1 MLTCSKI
8 LSTLKLLPGPLAR
21 HQRDGRPPVATNRSC
36 WLQRLPAWFGA
47 ALLALGTFAT
57 ASEADT
63 ASKGY
68 VYRGVQ
74 APQVKS
80 SPLFINLSQELT
92 RLQKELKGRSVSTTL
107 AAAIE
112 RSLLNNPELAQSYAQ
127 IQQGQWNLVA
137 VRRQWFPSLAATAAG
152 PGGGLWGYAGSRT
165 TTSGTA
171 LSGTV
176 AERSFE
182 DNLAWAPV
190 LSLGW
195 TFFDPSR
202 GPEINAASED
212 LRSEQL
218 LFNVTARNLVLQT
231 QLSYFGL
238 QEQLQLV
245 KSYEQILAATSDQ
258 VKQAEALFNTGNAS
272 IADVEQ
278 IRTQQFQTLS
288 LLISGY
294 LGVLDAAASLA
305 KSMAL
310 APGQLALPGDSLDQY
325 GQWDMTLQ
333 ATIQQAQALR
343 EEIRSSLAMA
353 SSAKWRASALFNRYW
368 PRFSL
373 VANGSYWNSTSRS
386 GSSALSNP
394 NSLQSSSWNGGL
406 GLGFNWSIFDGGIA
420 AAQAEANRALA
431 RQFSDQAA
439 VQRLQV
445 TEEVEKSYASYQTS
459 RLALLS
465 SREQADSA
473 RKAALAVRERYNV
486 GYADTTSVVQTLNQ
500 AINAANAYASSEREY
515 NSAVARL
522 YRASAQWPEHA
533 VSFLDQRVHG
543 LKRR

>member
-1 MLTCSKI
+1 MRSQ
-8 LSTLKLLPGPLAR
+8 SAR
-21 HQRDGRPPVATNRSC
+21 HQPDGRTPATIIGTL
-36 WLQRLPAWFGA
+36 WLRRLPAWFGA
-47 ALLALGTFAT
+47 ALLAIGSFAT
-57 ASEADT
+57 VSEADT
-63 ASKGY
+63 VGKGY
-68 VYRGVQ
+68 LYRGVP
-74 APQVKS
+74 APQVQS
-80 SPLFINLSQELT
+80 TPLFKSLNQDLLK
-92 RLQKELKGRSVSTTL
+92 LQQELKGRSINTTL

-112 RSLLNNPELAQSYAQ
+112 QSLLNNPELAQSYAQ
-127 IQQGQWNLVA
+127 IQQGQWNLIA
-137 VRRQWFPSLAATAAG
+137 VRRQWYPSLVAGAAG
-152 PGGGLWGYAGSRT
+152 PGGGLWGYGGSRT
-165 TTSGTA
+165 ATAVTTLQTTA
-171 LSGTV
+171 
-176 AERSFE
+176 AEQSF
-182 DNLAWAPV
+182 DQGVGFAPV

-195 TFFDPSR
+195 TFIDPSR

-212 LRSEQL
+212 LRSEEL

-245 KSYEQILAATSDQ
+245 KSYEQILVATTDQ

-288 LLISGY
+288 LLISSY
-294 LGVLDAAASLA
+294 LGVIEAAASLA

-310 APGQLALPGDSLDQY
+310 PPGRLALPGDSLDQY
-325 GQWDMTLQ
+325 GQWDLPLT
-333 ATIQQAQALR
+333 ATIRQAQALR
-343 EEIRSSLAMA
+343 EEIQSSLAKA
-353 SSAKWRASALFNRYW
+353 NSAKWQASALFNRYW

-373 VANGSYWNSTSRS
+373 VTSGSYLNSNSRN
-386 GSSALSNP
+386 GSSAIANSN
-394 NSLQSSSWNGGL
+394 SVQSSSWDGGF

-431 RQFSDQAA
+431 RQYTDQAA

-445 TEEVEKSYASYQTS
+445 SEEVEQSFARYQTS

-465 SREQADSA
+465 SRQQADSA

-500 AINAANAYASSEREY
+500 AINAANAYASSQREY

-522 YRASAQWPEHA
+522 YRSSAQWPEHSLA
-533 VSFLDQRVHG
+533 FRDQRVLG

>member
-1 MLTCSKI
+1 VRSPAAI
-8 LSTLKLLPGPLAR
+8 NLPG
-21 HQRDGRPPVATNRSC
+21 

-47 ALLALGTFAT
+47 AVLAIGTFAT

-63 ASKGY
+63 GAKGY
-68 VYRGVQ
+68 QYRGVQ

-80 SPLFINLSQELT
+80 SPLFNSLNQELS
-92 RLQKELKGRSVSTTL
+92 RLQKELKGRSITTTL

-112 RSLLNNPELAQSYAQ
+112 QSLLNNPELAQSYAQ
-127 IQQGQWNLVA
+127 IQQGQWTLVA
-137 VRRQWFPSLAATAAG
+137 VRRQWYPSLVATAAG

-165 TTSGTA
+165 AASGTA
-171 LSGTV
+171 LSGTT
-176 AERSFE
+176 AERSF
-182 DNLAWAPV
+182 DDGVGLAPV

-202 GPEINAASED
+202 GPEIKAANED

-288 LLISGY
+288 LLISSY

-325 GQWDMTLQ
+325 GQWDVTLKG
-333 ATIQQAQALR
+333 TIQQAQALR
-343 EEIRSSLAMA
+343 EEIQSSLAQA
-353 SSAKWRASALFNRYW
+353 NSAQWRASALFNRYW

-445 TEEVEKSYASYQTS
+445 SEEVEQSYASYQTS

-465 SREQADSA
+465 SRQQADSA

-500 AINAANAYASSEREY
+500 AINAANAYAGSQRVY

-533 VSFLDQRVHG
+533 VSFLDKRVLG

>member
-1 MLTCSKI
+1 MNGA
-8 LSTLKLLPGPLAR
+8 P
-21 HQRDGRPPVATNRSC
+21 
-36 WLQRLPAWFGA
+36 WLQRLPAWYGA
-47 ALLALGTFAT
+47 VLLAIGSFTT

-63 ASKGY
+63 VGKGY
-68 VYRGVQ
+68 QYRGVQ
-74 APQVKS
+74 APQVQPT
-80 SPLFINLSQELT
+80 PLFNSLNQDLL
-92 RLQKELKGRSVSTTL
+92 RLQKELKARSENTTL

-112 RSLLNNPELAQSYAQ
+112 QSLLNNPELAQSYAQ
-127 IQQGQWNLVA
+127 IQQGQWTLVA
-137 VRRQWFPSLAATAAG
+137 VRRQWIPSIVATAAG
-152 PGGGLWGYAGSRT
+152 PGGGLWGYAGSRA
-165 TTSGTA
+165 TTSVTTLRATA
-171 LSGTV
+171 AEQSFDQAV
-176 AERSFE
+176 AFV
-182 DNLAWAPV
+182 PV

-212 LRSEQL
+212 LRSDEL

-245 KSYEQILAATSDQ
+245 KSYEQILAATTDQ

-288 LLISGY
+288 LLISSY
-294 LGVLDAAASLA
+294 LGVIEAAASLA
-305 KSMAL
+305 NSMAL
-310 APGQLALPGDSLDQY
+310 PPGRLALPADNLDQY
-325 GQWDMTLQ
+325 GQWDLPLTT
-333 ATIQQAQALR
+333 TIRQAQALR
-343 EEIRSSLAMA
+343 EEIQSSLAKA
-353 SSAKWRASALFNRYW
+353 NRAKWQASALFNRYW

-373 VANGSYWNSTSRS
+373 VASGSYLNSNSRNE
-386 GSSALSNP
+386 SSAIANP
-394 NSLQSSSWNGGL
+394 NSVLSASWDGGF
-406 GLGFNWSIFDGGIA
+406 GIGFNWSIFDGGIA

-431 RQFSDQAA
+431 RQYTDQAA

-445 TEEVEKSYASYQTS
+445 SEEVEQSYASYQTS

-500 AINAANAYASSEREY
+500 AINAANAYASSLRVY

-522 YRASAQWPEHA
+522 YRSSAQWPERSL
-533 VSFLDQRVHG
+533 SFRDQRVLE